1 MSGAAARF
9 CARAVSQLQLHARAA
24 ILPRR
29 GSRIKGKRL
38 AKVGNEAEKIDE
50 EVEWEKLRRSVSGGG
65 VFDRERLS
73 CLLTFGEGR
82 GTDCSLG
89 ASISR
94 RKREREG
101 EKSRSILQELTS
113 VIGERAREGF
123 RNL

>member
-1 MSGAAARF
+1 M
-9 CARAVSQLQLHARAA
+9 
-24 ILPRR
+24 
-29 GSRIKGKRL
+29 
-38 AKVGNEAEKIDE
+38 E
-50 EVEWEKLRRSVSGGG
+50 EVREICKLRRRRYRNGM
-65 VFDRERLS
+65 FDRERLS

-101 EKSRSILQELTS
+101 EKSRSILQELTI